1 MNPQFSIVI
10 PTLDNFYDVQKII
23 RCINSQTLSASEIIL
38 ADSSSNNEIETAV
51 KNLGSSI
58 PIVYLRVGRAY
69 KFDRFL
75 HRIFSLP
82 ILSKLGKKYPRGRAF
97 PYEATNAG
105 TKVASYEWLAF
116 IDATTIPR
124 DTWLQDYWSFIQNH
138 QCDVVFGK
146 TKYFATTKFQ
156 KLLRASTYGKLG
168 HETAPGSIM
177 RKDHFLDG
185 NKIIEGVR
193 SGGDVEWKIRI
204 KDTLNYFTPEESYLS
219 YSTLPLSLFPA
230 LKKFFIY
237 QIHGSFLDIQNSVKD
252 LYFGIVL
259 LLSIILVPKWNYIVG
274 WDSVFFIPH
283 VTKIFFTSIIIIS
296 LATFVINRVILRS
309 YSKNSFASTEPLKII
324 IFLIVAYSVFR
335 WNAIV
340 AKWVEDSIWYIPHIT
355 KIFFASIFTA
365 SFLYRGIFF
374 PLKNNIKLSYL
385 FPFTWIAV
393 GSLGILLDLIKA
405 PGYLLGAIIASII
418 KRTKTKSGFE

>member
-38 ADSSSNNEIETAV
+38 ADSSSDNEIETAV

-75 HRIFSLP
+75 HRVFSLP

-105 TKVASYEWLAF
+105 AKVASYEWLAF
-116 IDATTIPR
+116 LDATTIPR

-138 QCDVVFGK
+138 QCDVVFAK

-204 KDTLNYFTPEESYLS
+204 KVTRNYFTPEESYLS

-252 LYFGIVL
+252 LYFGTVL

-309 YSKNSFASTEPLKII
+309 YSKHSFGSAEPLKII
-324 IFLIVAYSVFR
+324 IFLVVAYSVFR

-340 AKWVEDSIWYIPHIT
+340 AGWVEDSIWYIPHIT